1 MTAAITIYKTAD
13 DMWRYRVRVGDM
25 SANSYKGY
33 IVQADAKRYA
43 EEEARLI
50 AAQIKQSTTYEYEV

>member
-1 MTAAITIYKTAD
+1 MTASITIYKAAD
-13 DMWRYRVRVGDM
+13 GLWRYRVRVDDT
-25 SANSYKGY
+25 SANSHKGY

-50 AAQIKQSTTYEYEV
+50 AAQIKQCTTYEYEV